1 MNAYDILEEQGFLQ
15 SLSNTN
21 RIIYLRINSSN
32 LLRSWIIFYSFCL
45 KNEAIRY
52 RVQRFD
58 YTPFDARAFKF
69 RHPYNVYG
77 LEGIPIAHA
86 RAVWKKMFEMWARC
100 TLHSPYF
107 EVFRTPSMGLG
118 LRSLVNT
125 SLMTMSSEV
134 HGFLDY
140 ISEAEEEETKVF
152 HLLASSNHP
161 SLFWGH
167 TEQNGDQNAILFG
180 PLSLCNSNQWIGGG
194 NLNRQG
200 R

>member
-1 MNAYDILEEQGFLQ
+1 MMRGNTPTYQLTNHFFQKLKIMNAYEILEEQGFLQ

-58 YTPFDARAFKF
+58 YTPVDARAFKF

-86 RAVWKKMFEMWARC
+86 RALWKKLRC

-118 LRSLVNT
+118 LRS
-125 SLMTMSSEV
+125 
-134 HGFLDY
+134 HGSRFLRLY
-140 ISEAEEEETKVF
+140 I
-152 HLLASSNHP
+152 
-161 SLFWGH
+161 
-167 TEQNGDQNAILFG
+167 
-180 PLSLCNSNQWIGGG
+180 
-194 NLNRQG
+194 
-200 R
+200 